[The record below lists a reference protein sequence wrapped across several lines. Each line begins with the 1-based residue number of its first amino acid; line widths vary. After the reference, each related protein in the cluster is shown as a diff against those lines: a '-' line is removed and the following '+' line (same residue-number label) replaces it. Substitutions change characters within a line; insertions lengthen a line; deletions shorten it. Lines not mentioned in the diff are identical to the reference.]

1 MVKGIAVVA
10 LLLPLAGCVGERER
24 SRPLPAPRLAALYP
38 DKAAAGESFN
48 PQPDGSS
55 ALAMT
60 GENLFRGCLVRW
72 NGEPLETAGGD
83 DTRSLAAIVPKRL
96 TDRPGVFPITVELAD
111 GTRSNALPFTVIGY
125 APQSHAGPDK
135 H

>member
-1 MVKGIAVVA
+1 MVKRIAIAA
-10 LLLPLAGCVGERER
+10 LLLPLAGCVGEHER

-38 DKAAAGESFN
+38 DRAAAGESFN

-60 GENLFRGCLVRW
+60 GVNLLRGCRVGW

-96 TDRPGVFPITVELAD
+96 TERPGVAQITVELAD

-125 APQSHAGPDK
+125 APQSHAGPGK